1 MRGQKIWQE
10 ESGCKGKGEQIF
22 SYKKVSRDD
31 FQRKEDEHAEHVE
44 DVLHGGSREREPDQQ
59 RGSNIKNK
67 CSPHTIALP
76 RMSQASMSWLIFPPF
91 KALTRIKLVKQV
103 CLKKRKSYGSC
114 RAGFEPETS
123 LNREC
128 QILDIA

>member
-1 MRGQKIWQE
+1 MCILR
-10 ESGCKGKGEQIF
+10 F

-44 DVLHGGSREREPDQQ
+44 DVLHGGGREREPDQQ

-67 CSPHTIALP
+67 CSPPTIALP

-91 KALTRIKLVKQV
+91 KAL
-103 CLKKRKSYGSC
+103 CGS
-114 RAGFEPETS
+114 ADS
-123 LNREC
+123 N
-128 QILDIA
+128 